1 MGHNFFFAFTLV
13 LGMHV
18 PWQTAL
24 GAVAIAGLLFIA
36 TAGIGLRE
44 RLIAALPPSLQ
55 HAIAAGIGL
64 LVAMIGLQW
73 SGLIVAAP
81 GTLVGLGR
89 LHSPPTLLALAG
101 LTLIAVLVAR
111 KIRGALLWGMTVTA
125 AMGVIAGLIPFHGVV
140 SAPPSLKPTFLALDI
155 PGALAPAVLPAV
167 TVFFIL
173 ALFDSIGTIVGVAGR
188 AGLLEGRRLPRARQA
203 LMADAVGTVA
213 AAGLGTSTVTAYIE
227 SATGVAEGGRTGV
240 ASLVTAACFLLS
252 LAFAP
257 LVRTI
262 GGGYDA
268 GNGVTLYPVVAPALL
283 AVGVLMLQ
291 EVRNIAWEDA
301 TEALPAFLTLVM
313 MPLTVSITEG
323 IAFGLVAITVLKLA
337 TGRHRELHWLIYLFA
352 ALFVARYAWLR

>member
-1 MGHNFFFAFTLV
+1 
-13 LGMHV
+13 
-18 PWQTAL
+18 
-24 GAVAIAGLLFIA
+24 
-36 TAGIGLRE
+36 
-44 RLIAALPPSLQ
+44 
-55 HAIAAGIGL
+55 
-64 LVAMIGLQW
+64 
-73 SGLIVAAP
+73 
-81 GTLVGLGR
+81 
-89 LHSPPTLLALAG
+89 
-101 LTLIAVLVAR
+101 
-111 KIRGALLWGMTVTA
+111 MTVTA